1 MPGTRIILV
10 RHGEARA
17 GVDHVIGGDK
27 GCRGLTELGRA
38 QAGALRDRLIRTG
51 ELRPDVVYAS
61 TLPRAVETAE
71 VIAAAFGP
79 GTAVRRARDLCEQFP
94 GICDGLPYEETLA
107 RYAPAEDGPDEPL
120 SPGGESAREFDA
132 RVRTAVERLVREHHD
147 QTVLAVSHGGF
158 IGAACM
164 YVVGA
169 PGLAE
174 VYPFRLAPAN
184 TSISIFS
191 PFTGGPPWTL
201 DRYNDVAHLTGVG
214 G

>member
-1 MPGTRIILV
+1 MPATRIILV

-17 GVDHVIGGDK
+17 GVEHVIGGDK
-27 GCRGLTELGRA
+27 GCRGLTEHGRV
-38 QAGALRDRLIRTG
+38 QAVALRERLARTG

-71 VIAAAFGP
+71 LVAEAFGP
-79 GTAVRRARDLCEQFP
+79 TTPVRRARDLCEQVP
-94 GICDGLPYEETLA
+94 GICDGLPYEEALA
-107 RYAPAEDGPDEPL
+107 RYAPAVDGPDQPL
-120 SPGGESAREFDA
+120 SPGGESARAFDV
-132 RVRTAVERLVREHHD
+132 RVRAAIRRLVREHHE
-147 QTVLAVSHGGF
+147 QTVMVVSHGGF

-174 VYPFRLAPAN
+174 VYPFRLSPAN

-191 PFTGGPPWTL
+191 PFEGGPPWVL
-201 DRYNDVAHLTGVG
+201 DRYNDIAHLTGADG
-214 G
+214 